1 MSELQNLYCLLLA
14 IRTDDDEAARAIDQA
29 LYILD
34 KMIGVDHANT

>member
-14 IRTDDDEAARAIDQA
+14 IRTDDDEAARAIEQA

-34 KMIGVDHANT
+34 KMMGGEP